1 MPFSV
6 AKVSSDRAIRPF
18 LAHASNGQPLDRHG
32 SQNLRP
38 GLTSFGRNPTV
49 TVPVA
54 PRITGALPVR

>member
-32 SQNLRP
+32 SPKTL
-38 GLTSFGRNPTV
+38 GL
-49 TVPVA
+49 A
-54 PRITGALPVR
+54 